1 MVGVVRRLLVQQ
13 AASESFHEFSTE
25 EVKTK
30 LEAKVASSKSGSP
43 TNCPTFI
50 GSPSTTPTH
59 QSTIPVVMMMR
70 ANKSYFILH
79 VAPS

>member
-50 GSPSTTPTH
+50 AALQAQPPPTN
-59 QSTIPVVMMMR
+59 QP
-70 ANKSYFILH
+70 FQL
-79 VAPS
+79 